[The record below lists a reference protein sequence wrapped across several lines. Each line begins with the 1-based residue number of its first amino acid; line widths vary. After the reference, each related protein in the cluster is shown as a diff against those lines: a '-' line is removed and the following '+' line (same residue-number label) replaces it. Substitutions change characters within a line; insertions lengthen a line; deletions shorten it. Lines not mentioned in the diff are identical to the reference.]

1 MVAAVADRMGGMPG
15 TGTTSRTTDA
25 DGRDVFTKSLTG
37 APPLFFEREAVG
49 LRALA
54 AAGARVPEVL
64 DVADDHLTLGWV
76 EAGHGRTAQT
86 EERFGQELA
95 ELHRS
100 SAERAERAPGREGE
114 GAERAPGREG
124 ERAER
129 ASGREGEGAER
140 APGREGE
147 RAERASG
154 RERVRYGSVDGE
166 PTGYLGACPVD
177 LTPTATWHESWV
189 QRRVV
194 PLARRAADEGQMDL
208 PTATLAEQITP
219 ERLGPD
225 EPPTLVHGDLWG
237 GNRMVD
243 TRGRSWLVDPCAY
256 KGHREVDL
264 AMMQLFGGF
273 SGRVFAAYAEAHP
286 LAEGWRERV
295 AVYQTVPLLVHAI
308 LFGGGYGVQAG
319 EALREAVR

>member
-1 MVAAVADRMGGMPG
+1 MPG
-15 TGTTSRTTDA
+15 TGTTARTTDA
-25 DGRDVFTKSLTG
+25 DGRDVFTKTLAG

-64 DVADDHLTLGWV
+64 DVAADHLTLAWV
-76 EAGHGRTAQT
+76 ETGHGRTAQT

-100 SAERAERAPGREGE
+100 TAQESRGAP
-114 GAERAPGREG
+114 
-124 ERAER
+124 
-129 ASGREGEGAER
+129 
-140 APGREGE
+140 
-147 RAERASG
+147 
-154 RERVRYGSVDGE
+154 YGSVDGE
-166 PTGYLGACPVD
+166 ATGYLGACPVD
-177 LTPTATWHESWV
+177 LTPTATWQESWV
-189 QRRVV
+189 ERRVV
-194 PLARRAADEGQMDL
+194 PLARRAVDEGQLDRA
-208 PTATLAEQITP
+208 TAALAEQITP
-219 ERLGPD
+219 DRLGPA

-243 TRGRSWLVDPCAY
+243 TRGRNWMVDPCAHL
-256 KGHREVDL
+256 GHREVDL

-273 SGRVFAAYAEAHP
+273 SGRVFAAYAEVHP
-286 LAEGWRERV
+286 LADGWRERV

-319 EALREAVR
+319 EALREATR

>member
-1 MVAAVADRMGGMPG
+1 MPV
-15 TGTTSRTTDA
+15 TGTTARSVDA
-25 DGRDVFTKSLTG
+25 DGREIFTKSLAG

-64 DVADDHLTLGWV
+64 DVDADHLTLAWV
-76 EAGHGRTAQT
+76 EAGHGRTART

-100 SAERAERAPGREGE
+100 T
-114 GAERAPGREG
+114 GAGAGAGPAPGREG
-124 ERAER
+124 ER
-129 ASGREGEGAER
+129 
-140 APGREGE
+140 
-147 RAERASG
+147 
-154 RERVRYGSVDGE
+154 RYGSVDGE
-166 PTGYLGACPVD
+166 ATGYLGACPVD
-177 LTPTATWHESWV
+177 LTPSATWHESWV
-189 QRRVV
+189 GRRVV
-194 PLARRAADEGQMDL
+194 PLARRAADEGSLD
-208 PTATLAEQITP
+208 PATAALAEQIP
-219 ERLGPD
+219 AERLGPD

-243 TRGRSWLVDPCAY
+243 TRGRSWLVDPCAHY
-256 KGHREVDL
+256 GHREVDL

-286 LAEGWRERV
+286 LADGWRERV